1 MILKLTTQTESSYYG
16 LRMTAEEYFELG
28 ESDDR
33 YELIDGVVCMSPSP
47 TPKHQNLAARVV
59 SLIDTYLIRQ
69 PVGHV
74 FLELDVYVGK
84 GPSGRDLVYRPDVV
98 FVRATPG
105 EDVPERIWKP
115 PHLVVEV
122 LSPSTRRLDLETKKS
137 DYERAG
143 VLEYWVLDP
152 KKKEMTFYRL
162 IDPRYQAVDPQGDR
176 FSSEAIPGF
185 VLDLSLVRAAFG
197 R

>member
-1 MILKLTTQTESSYYG
+1 
-16 LRMTAEEYFELG
+16 
-28 ESDDR
+28 
-33 YELIDGVVCMSPSP
+33 MSPSP

-74 FLELDVYVGK
+74 YVDIDVYVGK
-84 GPSGRDLVYRPDVV
+84 GPSGRDIVYRPDVV
-98 FVRATPG
+98 FVRAAPG
-105 EDVPERIWKP
+105 EDVPERLWNTP
-115 PHLVVEV
+115 QLVVEV
-122 LSPSTRRLDLETKKS
+122 LSPSTRRQDLETKKA

-152 KKKEMTFYRL
+152 KKKKMTFYRL
-162 IDPRYQAVDPQGDR
+162 LDARYEEVDPESDR
-176 FSSEAIPGF
+176 FSSDAIPGF

-197 R
+197 KANTP